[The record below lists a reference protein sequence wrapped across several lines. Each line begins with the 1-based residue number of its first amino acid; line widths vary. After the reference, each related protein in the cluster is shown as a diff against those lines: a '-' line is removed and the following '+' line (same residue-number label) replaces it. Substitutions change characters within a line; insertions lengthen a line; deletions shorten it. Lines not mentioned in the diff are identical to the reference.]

1 MLALLFLVLDG
12 VSTPAEQA
20 SAPAKRKEIDMSVA
34 TEKITEIQDQV
45 RDLVARIQEPVVHGF
60 QAVATKVE
68 DRLPELHIPDLG
80 EKLPTAEQLTDARD
94 KVAEKLADLREQL
107 TEAVA
112 TATEPVRR
120 QFVTEPAAKTT
131 TKATT
136 KPAAKASTKP
146 AAKAS
151 TKSAAKG
158 TKVKAA

>member
-1 MLALLFLVLDG
+1 
-12 VSTPAEQA
+12 
-20 SAPAKRKEIDMSVA
+20 MSVA

-80 EKLPTAEQLTDARD
+80 ERLPTAEQLTDARD
-94 KVAEKLADLREQL
+94 KVGEKLADLREQL

-112 TATEPVRR
+112 KATEPVRR
-120 QFVTEPAAKTT
+120 QFVTEPA
-131 TKATT
+131 T
-136 KPAAKASTKP
+136 KPAAKATTKP

>member
-1 MLALLFLVLDG
+1 
-12 VSTPAEQA
+12 
-20 SAPAKRKEIDMSVA
+20 MSVA

-60 QAVATKVE
+60 QTVATKVE

-94 KVAEKLADLREQL
+94 KVGEKLADLREQL

-120 QFVTEPAAKTT
+120 QFVSEPTPEPAAKTKAT
-131 TKATT
+131 TRPAAKATT
-136 KPAAKASTKP
+136 KTGAKA
-146 AAKAS
+146 
-151 TKSAAKG
+151 

>member
-1 MLALLFLVLDG
+1 
-12 VSTPAEQA
+12 
-20 SAPAKRKEIDMSVA
+20 MSVA

-80 EKLPTAEQLTDARD
+80 EKLPTAEELTDARA
-94 KVAEKLADLREQL
+94 KVGEKLADLREQL

-136 KPAAKASTKP
+136 KPAAKASTKT
-146 AAKAS
+146 AAKA
-151 TKSAAKG
+151 

>member
-1 MLALLFLVLDG
+1 
-12 VSTPAEQA
+12 
-20 SAPAKRKEIDMSVA
+20 MSVA

-136 KPAAKASTKP
+136 KPAAKASTKT
-146 AAKAS
+146 AAKA
-151 TKSAAKG
+151 TKVKA

>member
-1 MLALLFLVLDG
+1 MLALLFSVLDG

-68 DRLPELHIPDLG
+68 DRLPGLHIPDLG

-136 KPAAKASTKP
+136 KPAAKASTKT
-146 AAKAS
+146 AAKA
-151 TKSAAKG
+151 

>member
-1 MLALLFLVLDG
+1 MELALQPSG
-12 VSTPAEQA
+12 A

-60 QAVATKVE
+60 QTVATQVE
-68 DRLPELHIPDLG
+68 DRLHEIHVPDLG
-80 EKLPTAEQLTDARD
+80 QKLPTAEQLTDARD
-94 KVAEKLADLREQL
+94 KVGETLADLREQL

-112 TATEPVRR
+112 TATEPLRR
-120 QFVTEPAAKTT
+120 QFVTEPTPKPAAKTT

-136 KPAAKASTKP
+136 KPAAKASTK
-146 AAKAS
+146 
-151 TKSAAKG
+151 TAAKG

>member
-1 MLALLFLVLDG
+1 
-12 VSTPAEQA
+12 
-20 SAPAKRKEIDMSVA
+20 MSVA

-60 QAVATKVE
+60 QTVATKVE
-68 DRLPELHIPDLG
+68 DRLHEIHVPDLG
-80 EKLPTAEQLTDARD
+80 EKLPTAEQLTEARD
-94 KVAEKLADLREQL
+94 KVGEKLADLHEQF

-120 QFVTEPAAKTT
+120 QFVTEPTPKPAAKAT

-136 KPAAKASTKP
+136 KTAAKA
-146 AAKAS
+146 AAK
-151 TKSAAKG
+151 TGAKA